1 MQAQLELIDQILE
14 SARSIHGTLHS
25 EPQWISHQTLI
36 DKAIA
41 TARRALGSVPLRVEQ
56 RHDPGVCLLEV
67 DAARLERALAHL
79 IVNAAKHSAP
89 AEPVI
94 VSSHAGAAGFEFKV
108 GQGGA
113 GVDVRALSDPAGR
126 PSGRSHLALEMALA
140 RQWVEM
146 QDGRMLLRTAGSGN
160 PPSVVIRL
168 PAHLVKRRK
177 DSERH
182 FASSRR
188 LPPRRLDGVHV
199 VLVEDDPDA
208 LDFLSVVLAQSGAT
222 LSTFS
227 LAGPAFDFIAH
238 CRRQPDVVV
247 SDIAMP
253 VEDGYSFIRRLRTWE
268 AAHARIPIPAIAVS
282 AFARDE
288 DVQHAIASGF
298 DRHVRKP
305 LDTPH
310 LIDLIASWAP
320 SRQ

>member
-1 MQAQLELIDQILE
+1 
-14 SARSIHGTLHS
+14 
-25 EPQWISHQTLI
+25 
-36 DKAIA
+36 
-41 TARRALGSVPLRVEQ
+41 
-56 RHDPGVCLLEV
+56 
-67 DAARLERALAHL
+67 
-79 IVNAAKHSAP
+79 
-89 AEPVI
+89 
-94 VSSHAGAAGFEFKV
+94 
-108 GQGGA
+108 
-113 GVDVRALSDPAGR
+113 
-126 PSGRSHLALEMALA
+126 
-140 RQWVEM
+140 M
-146 QDGRMLLRTAGSGN
+146 QDGRMLLRADGSGN

-168 PAHLVKRRK
+168 PAHLVKRRE

-199 VLVEDDPDA
+199 VLVEDEPDA
-208 LDFLSVVLAQSGAT
+208 LDFLSLVLAQSGAT

-238 CRRQPDVVV
+238 CSRQPDVVV

-253 VEDGYSFIRRLRTWE
+253 VEDGYSFVRRLRNWE

-305 LDTPH
+305 VDTAR
-310 LIDLIASWAP
+310 LIDLIAFWAP
-320 SRQ
+320 PRQ